1 MIIVPRQ
8 AHYNSAER
16 TQWNWN
22 QLSLLPG
29 RKWRSFFFTAG
40 QDQHERY
47 QIKFVQVFT
56 VTLSCQSE
64 SKRPGHGTLL
74 QGGVKRRIC
83 DNCTTYSW
91 FLEIILS
98 RVFNIYVRFIPFFVF
113 WSKWPKTKKSI
124 VLFVY
129 FLYKKSA
136 FCRKM
141 TGFFSLFGQTKN
153 GMNPTLEYF

>member
-1 MIIVPRQ
+1 M
-8 AHYNSAER
+8 
-16 TQWNWN
+16 TF
-22 QLSLLPG
+22 L
-29 RKWRSFFFTAG
+29 FFTAG

-136 FCRKM
+136 FCLKI
-141 TGFFSLFGQTKN
+141 TADFFIFWNKN
-153 GMNPTLEYF
+153 EMNPTKESSLLPVIITELPTLVERQIKTNAFYPNRYH

>member
-1 MIIVPRQ
+1 MTIVPRQ

-64 SKRPGHGTLL
+64 SKRPGHGTLH
-74 QGGVKRRIC
+74 QGGVKRRIF
-83 DNCTTYSW
+83 DNCTT
-91 FLEIILS
+91 FMEIILS
-98 RVFNIYVRFIPFFVF
+98 HFFKFFNFIPFFVF
-113 WSKWPKTKKSI
+113 RFFGLSDQKR
-124 VLFVY
+124 
-129 FLYKKSA
+129 KKSA
-136 FCRKM
+136 LLLVYFCIKKSPFFLKM
-141 TGFFSLFGQTKN
+141 TADFSVFWSNEKLYEPDIRVF
-153 GMNPTLEYF
+153 